1 MTTAEERKYHRM
13 GSVLSVVVP
22 IYNVAPY
29 LRECLGSVA
38 NQTHRDL
45 EVIMVDDGST
55 DDSAALAADFAAQD
69 PRFQLVSQ
77 ENRGLGAARNTGVRH
92 ASGAY
97 LMFMDSDDVLPA
109 YALGTLVA
117 ALEQSGSDF
126 ATGNVYRLNSRGVR
140 PSSLHKQVFAE
151 TRLRTHVTRSRDLL
165 NDRTAWNKVF
175 RRQFWDSHRL
185 SFPEGVLYEDT
196 PVMVPAHVLADSV
209 DVLEVPVYY
218 WREREGTDRS
228 ITQRRDELK
237 NFVDRITGV
246 DSVSR
251 FLAEQKQR
259 KVKRWY
265 DASALRGDL
274 MLFMKV
280 LPDVGEEYR
289 REFLDRCNDFLD
301 RVEPSVLGGLHTTV
315 QLQWHLVRQRLTDEL
330 LTVVNATRH
339 VPTTPIVRRGLKRYH
354 DLPFLDDERPEL
366 PREMFLAGT
375 PQPRTRLHDA
385 TWDGE
390 RLHLRGH
397 AFIQGMPTGRPWSAA
412 RLVTVQQGQRKINS
426 VARPRRCPDA
436 TADSLL
442 PNVAYDW
449 SGFEATIDVGKL
461 RDADG
466 RWASGTWPVMVG
478 VVGVVGAGQVSRGP
492 LNPGGSGNGIR
503 LTSHYVAQDV
513 RVTPVIANR
522 AVALQVE
529 RVAVRADGC
538 ALVDDEVEV
547 TGVLSVPVSG
557 SVAVQLSRAAGVLWR
572 TYSARVDGDRFTAR
586 IPLADLRAEVDPDTT
601 MVIGEVGDRWQVEAA
616 ADAGEVHR
624 VVADED
630 FPELRAPA
638 GGRELWLKRSPN
650 GHLEI
655 DLLPAGPAV
664 TEVSWTGGRLVLRG
678 DVPEP
683 GPAGDWSALAVVL
696 RVWGAK
702 EERSFP
708 VQIAGDRWHVE
719 IDPVAVPTYAGL
731 VQLRTG
737 TWDVFCRG
745 SHSADAPLAHLPF
758 AAGALN
764 TLPLP
769 AGLAHREISLE
780 RHHQERTVLRIRPAL
795 DLDEQGPY
803 CQNRLRTREY
813 PAMRREPLR
822 DAVFYNSFTGRQ
834 FSDSPRAV
842 HEELVRRG
850 LDLNHLWTVRDGQ
863 VALPQT
869 AEAVRLWG
877 RDWHEAL
884 ATSRYIVTNQHLPEW
899 FQRREGQVVVQTWH
913 GTPLKRIGHDIS
925 DVRFADPTYLK
936 KLDVETPNWSFL
948 ISPNRFSTPILR
960 RAFRYAGEILEIGY
974 PRNDILY
981 ADRESVAARVRAQLG
996 LPAGR
1001 KVVLYAPTWRD
1012 DEFYGPGRYKMSMML
1027 DLDRAA
1033 ERLGEDH
1040 VLLVRRH
1047 PNVVD
1052 EIPQSGDG
1060 FVWDVSTYP
1069 DVADLLAIADVLVTD
1084 YSSVMFDFANTRRP
1098 MVFFTY
1104 DLEHYRDRLR
1114 GFYFDFETEAPGPLL
1129 ATSDEVIEAIRDADG
1144 VAGRYADAYRRFVE
1158 RACDLDDGHATARLV
1173 DRMLAAAGRPG

>member
-1 MTTAEERKYHRM
+1 M

-29 LRECLGSVA
+29 LRDCLGSIA
-38 NQTHRDL
+38 NQAHREL

-55 DDSAALAADFAAQD
+55 DDSAAIAEEFAAQD
-69 PRFQLVSQ
+69 PRFKLVRQ

-97 LMFMDSDDVLPA
+97 LMFVDSDDLLPA
-109 YALGTLVA
+109 YALATLVA
-117 ALEQSGSDF
+117 SLEQSGSDF
-126 ATGNVYRLNSRGVR
+126 ASGNVYRLNSRGVR
-140 PSSLHKQVFAE
+140 PSSLHKRIFAE
-151 TRLRTHVTRSRDLL
+151 TRLRTHVTRMRDLL
-165 NDRTAWNKVF
+165 EDRTAWNKVF
-175 RRQFWDSHRL
+175 RRQFWDKHEL

-196 PVMVPAHVLADSV
+196 PAIVPAHVLAGSV

-237 NFVDRITGV
+237 GFVDRMSGV

-251 FLAEQKQR
+251 FLAEHKQR

-265 DASALRGDL
+265 DAAALRGDL

-280 LPDVGEEYR
+280 LPDVDEDYR

-301 RVEPSVLGGLHTTV
+301 RVEPSVLAGLHTTI
-315 QLQWHLVRQRLTDEL
+315 QLQWHLVRQRMLDEL

-339 VPTTPIVRRGLKRYH
+339 VPTTPIVRRGRKRYH
-354 DLPFLDDERPEL
+354 ELPFLDDKRPEM
-366 PREMFLAGT
+366 PRELFLAGT
-375 PQPRTRLHDA
+375 PQPRTRLHA
-385 TWDGE
+385 VRWDGDQ
-390 RLHLRGH
+390 LHLRGH
-397 AFIQGMPTGRPWSAA
+397 AFIQGMPANHPWSAA
-412 RLVTVQQGQRKINS
+412 RLVTVRRGKRKINS

-442 PNVAYDW
+442 PEVAYDW
-449 SGFEATIDVGKL
+449 SGFEAVIDVTKL
-461 RDADG
+461 RGADG
-466 RWASGTWPVMVG
+466 KWSSGTWPVMIG
-478 VVGVVGAGQVSRGP
+478 VVGPAQASRGP
-492 LNPGGSGNGIR
+492 LNPGGSGTGIR
-503 LTSHYVAQDV
+503 LTSHYVADDV
-513 RVTPVIANR
+513 RITPVIEDR
-522 AVALQVE
+522 SVSLQVE
-529 RVAVRADGC
+529 EVAARADGC
-538 ALVDDEVEV
+538 RLAGDHVEIR
-547 TGVLSVPVSG
+547 GVLTAPAPEGVSI
-557 SVAVQLSRAAGVLWR
+557 QLSRAAGVLWR
-572 TYSARVDGDRFTAR
+572 TYTASVEDGRFTAR
-586 IPLADLRAEVDPDTT
+586 VPLADLRAELDEAAPTL
-601 MVIGEVGDRWQVEAA
+601 IGEVGDRWQVEAA
-616 ADAGEVHR
+616 IGGAVHP

-630 FPELRAPA
+630 FPELRAPVDS
-638 GGRELWLKRSPN
+638 RELWLQRSPN
-650 GHLEI
+650 GHLEL
-655 DLLPAGPAV
+655 DLLPGGPAV
-664 TEVSWTGGRLVLRG
+664 TEVSWTGGRLVLAG
-678 DVPEP
+678 NLPLP
-683 GPAGDWSALAVVL
+683 GPAGDWSQFAVVL

-708 VQIAGDRWHVE
+708 AEVAGTAWRVE
-719 IDPVAVPTYAGL
+719 IDPVAVPTFAGL

-737 TWDVFCRG
+737 VWDLFCRA
-745 SHSADAPLAHLPF
+745 SHGQDAPLAHLPF
-758 AAGALN
+758 AVSALVP
-764 TLPLP
+764 LPLP
-769 AGLAHREISLE
+769 AGLAHREMTLE
-780 RHHQERTVLRIRPAL
+780 RHRHERTVLRVQPAL

-813 PAMRREPLR
+813 PEMRRRPLR

-842 HEELVRRG
+842 HDELVRQG
-850 LDLNHLWTVRDGQ
+850 LPLEHLWAVRDGQ
-863 VALPQT
+863 VALPET
-869 AEAVRLWG
+869 ATGVRLSG
-877 RDWHEAL
+877 RDWYQAL
-884 ATSRYIVTNQHLPEW
+884 ATSRFIVTNQHLPEW
-899 FQRREGQVVVQTWH
+899 FERRDGQVVVQTWH

-925 DVRFADPTYLK
+925 DVRFADPTYLQ
-936 KLDVETPNWSFL
+936 KLDRETPNWSFL

-960 RAFRYAGEILEIGY
+960 RAFRYGGEMLEIGY
-974 PRNDILY
+974 PRNDVLY
-981 ADRESVAARVRAQLG
+981 ADREPVAQRVRAQLG
-996 LPAGR
+996 LPADR

-1033 ERLGEDH
+1033 ERLGADH

-1069 DVADLLAIADVLVTD
+1069 DIADLLAITDVLVTD

-1114 GFYFDFETEAPGPLL
+1114 GFYFDFEAEAPGPLL
-1129 ATSDEVIEAIRDADG
+1129 HTSDDVIAAIRDVDRVTAEH
-1144 VAGRYADAYRRFVE
+1144 ADAYTRFVE
-1158 RACDLDDGHATARLV
+1158 RACDLDDGHATQRLI
-1173 DRMLAAAGRPG
+1173 DRMLAAAGRAYR